1 MIEIIKE
8 LYIFALLLLV
18 FSYLVPKE
26 EYKSYI
32 QFFIG
37 IFLIVVILKPVL
49 QFVTNSDSTTLYE
62 IFKGFNEQ
70 LEGMEGTNQWEAG
83 MEGDIYEHFIFEGKG
98 E

>member
-8 LYIFALLLLV
+8 LYVFALLLLV

-37 IFLIVVILKPVL
+37 IFLLVVILKPVL
-49 QFVTNSDSTTLYE
+49 SLVMGSDSMAIYD
-62 IFKGFNEQ
+62 IFEGFNGQVEK
-70 LEGMEGTNQWEAG
+70 MENVNQWEAES
-83 MEGDIYEHFIFEGKG
+83 EGDIYELFIFKG
-98 E
+98 EGE